1 MRQVN
6 ANLKTELLGLIDQME
21 TQLLRMNQVR
31 AQRHQQKKAA
41 MRMNDANKN
50 RLYME
55 NTNKIMKLKKE
66 IDRMYFELELQ
77 YNNNGLIELENKLKE
92 D

>member
-1 MRQVN
+1 
-6 ANLKTELLGLIDQME
+6 
-21 TQLLRMNQVR
+21 
-31 AQRHQQKKAA
+31 